1 MEALKR
7 CRRLNSTRNNQT
19 GGNGSA
25 APAAVAATPSAGA
38 DRMPVPARKQQER
51 LKPVPSAATLN
62 ASLET
67 SSGTRTRKTCG
78 FFVPVVWGS
87 QPCRP
92 GSKAEYTAS
101 FCRSGSRLG
110 MIRGRVDRAEYN
122 TLTGNRPSRLLAES
136 ETRPPASQAG
146 CRLTQSSR
154 STTPMIHLMP
164 TVPTVP
170 TAPPCAAPL
179 HPAPATPCPATSP
192 VPSTR
197 SIPTPIGG
205 RPEYQ
210 GWPIAPADSGANQP
224 AHGITP
230 MGENPVFVDQSGRG
244 AAL

>member
-7 CRRLNSTRNNQT
+7 CRCLNSTRNNQT

-51 LKPVPSAATLN
+51 LKPVTSAITLG
-62 ASLET
+62 ASLKT
-67 SSGTRTRKTCG
+67 TSGTRTRKTCG

-87 QPCRP
+87 QPHQP
-92 GSKAEYTAS
+92 GSKANSAAS
-101 FCRSGSRLG
+101 LRLSILRLG
-110 MIRGRVDRAEYN
+110 MIRGRVDRAEYK
-122 TLTGNRPSRLLAES
+122 TLRGNRPSRLVAES
-136 ETRPPASQAG
+136 ETRPPV
-146 CRLTQSSR
+146 TQSGCVTTQTTR
-154 STTPMIHLMP
+154 STTPMIHLM
-164 TVPTVP
+164 PTVP

-179 HPAPATPCPATSP
+179 HPATATPCPANAHGAGYT
-192 VPSTR
+192 
-197 SIPTPIGG
+197 PTPIGG

-210 GWPIAPADSGANQP
+210 GLPIAPADSGANQA

-230 MGENPVFVDQSGRG
+230 MGEHPIFVDQSGRG